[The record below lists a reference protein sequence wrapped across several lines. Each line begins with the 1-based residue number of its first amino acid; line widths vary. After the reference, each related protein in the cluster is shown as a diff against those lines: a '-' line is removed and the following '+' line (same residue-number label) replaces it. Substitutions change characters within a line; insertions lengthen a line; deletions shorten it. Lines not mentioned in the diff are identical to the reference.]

1 MLLGAQTFTIRAYT
15 QSERDFREAM
25 RRVAAI
31 GYKSVQLS
39 AIGPLDPHLLRDI
52 CDENGLQIVLTH
64 TNPDRMLSDPD
75 AVIRDHDILG
85 CKYIGVGAMAER
97 YRNPAWVDRFAKDFE
112 VPAKKMRDA
121 GKLLMYHN
129 HNFEWERLP
138 DGRRIIDVLLETM
151 PADLMGFTLDTYWVQ
166 AAGADI
172 IDWIEILQDRIPC
185 VHFKDMMVKGFE
197 PRIAAVGDGN
207 INFAKVIAKLKELG
221 KTEHILV
228 EQDNCWGESPFDC
241 LERSYN
247 YITKLG
253 Y

>member
-1 MLLGAQTFTIRAYT
+1 MKVIVCDSY
-15 QSERDFREAM
+15 ER
-25 RRVAAI
+25 
-31 GYKSVQLS
+31 Q
-39 AIGPLDPHLLRDI
+39 
-52 CDENGLQIVLTH
+52 C
-64 TNPDRMLSDPD
+64 
-75 AVIRDHDILG
+75 
-85 CKYIGVGAMAER
+85 
-97 YRNPAWVDRFAKDFE
+97 
-112 VPAKKMRDA
+112 
-121 GKLLMYHN
+121 
-129 HNFEWERLP
+129 
-138 DGRRIIDVLLETM
+138 
-151 PADLMGFTLDTYWVQ
+151 